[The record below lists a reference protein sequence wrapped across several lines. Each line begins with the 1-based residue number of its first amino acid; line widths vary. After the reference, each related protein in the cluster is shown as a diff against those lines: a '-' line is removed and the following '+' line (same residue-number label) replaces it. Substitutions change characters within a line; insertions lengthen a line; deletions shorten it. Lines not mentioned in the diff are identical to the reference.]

1 MNLWLV
7 RHGQTD
13 LNKAKKMQGRSNMPL
28 NETGIAQAKA
38 AAEKAAGIHFDAVY
52 ASPLKRAVMTGSIIS
67 GIPES
72 EITSDDRLIEAD
84 FGKYEGK
91 PYHWMGLPMTL
102 YWALPEVFPAPSTVE
117 TIRSMTNRS
126 HAFLKE
132 LEQMPQ
138 YKSLRSNLAFCRMLR
153 NLLSHYDWSKAGND
167 MVIVT
172 DQAVRQVNNLYY
184 SLNPV
189 TLMRVAIRAGQIFAP
204 SPEDSVLAAVKV
216 MQRNDYSYIPIV
228 ENHRIVGVFSTK
240 TLMRIVAEKGSALL
254 SETLKFKDITEFTR
268 LADESVAHYGF
279 INPNMTVEDV
289 SLKFQRSK
297 SRRVRLDMLF
307 ITDNGRSDGTLQ
319 GMVTPVDILQ

>member
-1 MNLWLV
+1 MIPDFCIFAEKTMTMV
-7 RHGQTD
+7 E
-13 LNKAKKMQGRSNMPL
+13 NKAAQFLERYREIEEWVL
-28 NETGIAQAKA
+28 NNLNVTEMK
-38 AAEKAAGIHFDAVY
+38 D
-52 ASPLKRAVMTGSIIS
+52 
-67 GIPES
+67 
-72 EITSDDRLIEAD
+72 
-84 FGKYEGK
+84 
-91 PYHWMGLPMTL
+91 
-102 YWALPEVFPAPSTVE
+102 
-117 TIRSMTNRS
+117 
-126 HAFLKE
+126 

-138 YKSLRSNLAFCRMLR
+138 YKGIRSNLAFCRLLR

-184 SLNPV
+184 SLNPM

-240 TLMRIVAEKGSALL
+240 TLMRIVAEDNSVLF
-254 SETLKFKDITEFTR
+254 SENLKFRDIAGFTQ
-268 LADESVAHYGF
+268 LADKPTAHYGF

-297 SRRVRLDMLF
+297 TRKIRLDMLF
-307 ITDNGRSDGTLQ
+307 ITDNGLSDGTLQ
-319 GMVTPVDILQ
+319 GMVTPVDIL

>member
-1 MNLWLV
+1 MENSAAQFLERYREIEEWVINNLNV
-7 RHGQTD
+7 TEMKD
-13 LNKAKKMQGRSNMPL
+13 
-28 NETGIAQAKA
+28 
-38 AAEKAAGIHFDAVY
+38 
-52 ASPLKRAVMTGSIIS
+52 
-67 GIPES
+67 
-72 EITSDDRLIEAD
+72 
-84 FGKYEGK
+84 
-91 PYHWMGLPMTL
+91 
-102 YWALPEVFPAPSTVE
+102 
-117 TIRSMTNRS
+117 
-126 HAFLKE
+126 
-132 LEQMPQ
+132 LEQKSQ
-138 YKSLRSNLAFCRMLR
+138 YKSIRSNLAFCRLLR

-240 TLMRIVAEKGSALL
+240 TLMRIVAEDNSVLL
-254 SETLKFKDITEFTR
+254 SESLKFRDIAGFTR
-268 LADESVAHYGF
+268 LVDEPMAHYAF
-279 INPNMTVEDV
+279 INPNTTVEDV

-297 SRRVRLDMLF
+297 TRKVRLDMLF

-319 GMVTPVDILQ
+319 GMITPVDIL